1 LEDLAPIW
9 QQQMVI
15 VNYGF
20 EIYQLL
26 LVAAADFVLE
36 FRFF

>member
-1 LEDLAPIW
+1 
-9 QQQMVI
+9 MVI

-26 LVAAADFVLE
+26 VAAAADFVLE
-36 FRFF
+36 FGFF

>member
-1 LEDLAPIW
+1 LLPSGSNK
-9 QQQMVI
+9 MVI

-36 FRFF
+36 FGFF

>member
-1 LEDLAPIW
+1 MI
-9 QQQMVI
+9 I

-36 FRFF
+36 FGFF